1 MCCNESAAPPAK
13 QLKHD
18 SWLQPPPANGRHKD
32 IRAALLHKRWRA
44 VSGPNLIYVYFLFT
58 LTGGFGRSLA
68 AIGRAHAVGAT
79 SQGLVLMLLDPA
91 DDEQTAALQALVGA
105 IPGTC
110 NGAGVASTKLTSSAA
125 WFVAH
130 ACGTLYAFST
140 SSPTALLQRKL
151 DSFTNTMALAAHG
164 DNLYVWSGGV
174 GGATL
179 VWRCGLFAPA
189 SPSALLSH
197 SSVLALT

>member
-1 MCCNESAAPPAK
+1 
-13 QLKHD
+13 
-18 SWLQPPPANGRHKD
+18 
-32 IRAALLHKRWRA
+32 
-44 VSGPNLIYVYFLFT
+44 
-58 LTGGFGRSLA
+58 
-68 AIGRAHAVGAT
+68 
-79 SQGLVLMLLDPA
+79 MLLDPA